1 MQKKISFLVFS
12 TVSLL
17 HLSSEALA
25 QSKNLLA
32 CEVTKTAGLGK
43 IGASW
48 EAAEFPP
55 RASSL
60 RSRPRFVIAL
70 DLNNKI
76 TEESAMEIF
85 GSNGA
90 SCFVRADVDATY
102 CNSPIGDHLYF
113 NMSKKV
119 GSLSDISGVSYYGP
133 PGRASRY
140 STEVFVSIFQCQKF

>member
-1 MQKKISFLVFS
+1 MQKKISFLVIS
-12 TVSLL
+12 IVSLL
-17 HLSSEALA
+17 HLSSESLA

-43 IGASW
+43 VGASW

-55 RASSL
+55 RRSTL
-60 RSRPRFVIAL
+60 RNQPRFIIAL

-102 CNSPIGDHLYF
+102 CNSPIGNHLF
-113 NMSKKV
+113 LSLSKKV
-119 GSLSDISGVSYYGP
+119 GSLSDITGVDYYGP
-133 PGRASRY
+133 SGKAGRY